1 MDLSTIRKKLESKD
15 YDSVMNVKKDI
26 DLIISNSFLFNQPHS
41 QVYKDTEAFQ
51 AYISKEW
58 DHHVHDFGKYLK
70 QWEEQ
75 QATAQLSNQ
84 SSVLIEEE
92 KGWVSSPEA
101 KKCARI
107 LRRLQQHKSAGPFR
121 LPVDPVALGI
131 PNYFE
136 VIKQPMDF
144 STIEKKLNHGEYD
157 SIDAFYLDVQ
167 LVFDNCC
174 TFNPSGIL
182 IHKIHF

>member
-1 MDLSTIRKKLESKD
+1 MDLSTIRKKLEAKD
-15 YDSVMNVKKDI
+15 YGSVISVKKDI
-26 DLIISNSFLFNQPHS
+26 DLVISNSLLFNQPHS

-51 AYISKEW
+51 AYVAREW
-58 DHHVHDFGKYLK
+58 DHHLQDFGKYLK

-75 QATAQLSNQ
+75 QATAKLSNQ
-84 SSVLIEEE
+84 SSIIIEEG
-92 KGWVSSPEA
+92 KGWTSSPEA

-136 VIKQPMDF
+136 VIKTPMDL
-144 STIEKKLNHGEYD
+144 STIEKKFNSGQYD
-157 SIDAFYLDVQ
+157 SMDAFYLDVQ

-174 TFNPSGIL
+174 TFNPPGKSL
-182 IHKIHF
+182 SKIE